1 MLENLSVK
9 RFNEWVDKNN
19 WLEIGKKHW
28 EELVDIRNSSI
39 AASDLVFPKD
49 IDEVIYLLPDGR
61 TANVCFKDEAVISIR
76 IPSRIQ
82 DNSVRFRGLL

>member
-1 MLENLSVK
+1 MLENLSTK
-9 RFNEWVDKNN
+9 KFSEWVDKNN

-28 EELVDIRNSSI
+28 EELVDIKDSS
-39 AASDLVFPKD
+39 AVSDLVFPKD

-61 TANVCFKDEAVISIR
+61 TANVCSKDEAVISIR